1 MEGKDNSLKSSS
13 DAEKKTKI
21 ELQLFINKIMQEL
34 KIELEF
40 SKNQKVKMFNV
51 IKENQKQFSKYNLQ
65 SFIIYSDN
73 KMKIENFDK
82 KRFLK
87 MMILSVFYYYSCL
100 KKKVDIKDKNKLFQA
115 NYTAINMLTLTLVK
129 LYQSQFLDIN
139 DLMFFSK
146 LFILLSISN
155 IKTNDI
161 LNIIQEDDKII
172 ISIPKKKKI
181 SLSDRFKEY
190 NGKNLAKDF
199 SWDENIGR
207 ER

>member
-1 MEGKDNSLKSSS
+1 
-13 DAEKKTKI
+13 
-21 ELQLFINKIMQEL
+21 
-34 KIELEF
+34 
-40 SKNQKVKMFNV
+40 MFNV

-82 KRFLK
+82 KHFLK

-115 NYTAINMLTLTLVK
+115 NYTAINMLTLTLIK

-155 IKTNDI
+155 IKINSN
-161 LNIIQEDDKII
+161 NINKVII
-172 ISIPKKKKI
+172 Y
-181 SLSDRFKEY
+181 LFC
-190 NGKNLAKDF
+190 
-199 SWDENIGR
+199 
-207 ER
+207 